1 MTISLKAIEN
11 ANKAFWYK
19 FVFKPLFRNEPFVG
33 TMDISK
39 CERLLLIRRDNF
51 GDMVITSSFF
61 TMLKDLNPKV
71 KLDLIASVKGK
82 SVAEFD
88 ERLEDIF
95 AYNGGVKEFLK
106 MCLTFRKRKYDAV
119 LCLSFNGMTLDG
131 LLANLL
137 AHDTPKITT
146 YIRKKHDLYT
156 ILFNAQID
164 IGKDDTAIPV
174 WRQLRLFGE
183 KLFGVAY
190 PESRLRQRLFL
201 KKGAEE
207 NALAYLDAQGLGSK
221 QYIMLNISAR
231 MAFRKWGVENNATLL
246 KLLLEK
252 YPTLNIIISSLP
264 EDRATAEAILNAV
277 QNPNVK
283 LQPEHFGLHETMA
296 LIKHAAMLIS
306 PDTANVHIAAT
317 FGVPCVILC
326 TPISSGTEWIP
337 LNVEH
342 INVYT
347 KEVAPIS
354 TIPPHEVVD
363 AFEKLWTKINS
374 LVSVDEAGHKAH

>member
-1 MTISLKAIEN
+1 MTMSLKAIEN

-19 FVFKPLFRNEPFVG
+19 LLFKPLFRNKPFVG
-33 TMDISK
+33 TLDISK
-39 CERLLLIRRDNF
+39 ARRLLLIRRDNF

-61 TMLKDLNPKV
+61 TMLKDLNPNV
-71 KLDLIASVKGK
+71 ALDLIASVKGK

-88 ERLEDIF
+88 ERLENVF
-95 AYNGGVKEFLK
+95 AYNGGLKEFLE
-106 MCLTFRKRKYDAV
+106 MYSALSRHKYDAI

-137 AHDTPKITT
+137 APNAPKITT
-146 YIRKKHDLYT
+146 FIRKKHDLYK

-164 IGKDDTAIPV
+164 IGKDDVAIPV

-183 KLFGVAY
+183 KLFGATY
-190 PESRLRQRLFL
+190 PESQLRQKIFL
-201 KKGAEE
+201 KPGAEE
-207 NALAYLDAQGLGSK
+207 LVIDYLSSQHLAPK
-221 QYIMLNISAR
+221 QYVMLNISAR
-231 MAFRKWGVENNATLL
+231 MDYRKWGVENNVDLL

-252 YPTLNIIISSLP
+252 YPEQNIIISAQP
-264 EDRATAEAILNAV
+264 EDRASAEAILNAV
-277 QNPNVK
+277 QHPNVR
-283 LQPEHFGLHETMA
+283 LQPERFGLHETIA
-296 LIKHAAMLIS
+296 LIKHSTMLIS

-342 INVYT
+342 VNVFT

-354 TIPPHEVVD
+354 TIPPREVFEAFD
-363 AFEKLWTKINS
+363 ALWTRQRLQQAAATK
-374 LVSVDEAGHKAH
+374 

>member
-1 MTISLKAIEN
+1 MTLSLKAIEN

-19 FVFKPLFRNEPFVG
+19 WVFKPLFRNKPFVG
-33 TMDISK
+33 TLDISK
-39 CERLLLIRRDNF
+39 VNRLLLIRRDNF

-61 TMLKDLNPKV
+61 TMLKDLNPNI

-82 SVAEFD
+82 SVAECD
-88 ERLEDIF
+88 ERLAHVF
-95 AYNGGVKEFLK
+95 AYNGGIKEFFK
-106 MCLTFRKRKYDAV
+106 MCTTVRKHQYDAV

-131 LLANLL
+131 LLSNLL
-137 AHDTPKITT
+137 VPNAPKITT
-146 YIRKKHDLYT
+146 YIRKKHDFYT

-183 KLFGVAY
+183 KLFGVTY
-190 PESRLRQRLFL
+190 PEERLQQRLFL
-201 KKGAEE
+201 KPSAEE
-207 NALAYLDAQGLGSK
+207 KALIYLSEQGLATK
-221 QYIMLNISAR
+221 QYLMLNISAR
-231 MAFRKWGVENNATLL
+231 MAFRKWGVENNAGLL
-246 KLLLEK
+246 NLLLEK
-252 YPTLNIIISSLP
+252 YPALNVIISAQP
-264 EDRATAEAILNAV
+264 EDRATAEAILNVV
-277 QNPNVK
+277 QNPNVRA
-283 LQPEHFGLHETMA
+283 QPERFGLHETMA
-296 LIKHAAMLIS
+296 LIKRSAMLIS

-342 INVYT
+342 INVFT

-354 TIPPHEVVD
+354 TIPPREVFE
-363 AFEKLWTKINS
+363 AFEALWTKQR
-374 LVSVDEAGHKAH
+374 LEQPAAK

>member
-39 CERLLLIRRDNF
+39 CERLLLIRRDMF

-88 ERLEDIF
+88 ERLEDVF
-95 AYNGGVKEFLK
+95 AYNGGFREFLK
-106 MCLTFRKRKYDAV
+106 MCFTLRKRKYDAV

-137 AHDTPKITT
+137 AHDTKIIT

-326 TPISSGTEWIP
+326 TPISSGPEGIP
-337 LNVEH
+337 LNVDH
-342 INVYT
+342 INIYT

>member
-1 MTISLKAIEN
+1 MTISLKTIEN

-19 FVFKPLFRNEPFVG
+19 WVFKPLFRNKPFVG
-33 TMDISK
+33 KLDISK
-39 CERLLLIRRDNF
+39 CKRLLLIRRDNF

-88 ERLEDIF
+88 ERLEYVF
-95 AYNGGVKEFLK
+95 AYNGGIKEFFN
-106 MCLTFRKRKYDAV
+106 MCTTVRKHQYDAV

-131 LLANLL
+131 LLSNLL
-137 AHDTPKITT
+137 VPNAPKITT
-146 YIRKKHDLYT
+146 YICKKHDLYT

-183 KLFGVAY
+183 KLFGVTY
-190 PESRLRQRLFL
+190 PEEQLQQRLFL
-201 KKGAEE
+201 KPGAEE
-207 NALAYLDAQGLGSK
+207 KALVYLSEQGLAPK
-221 QYIMLNISAR
+221 QYLMLNISAR
-231 MAFRKWGVENNATLL
+231 MAFRKWGVENNVSLL
-246 KLLLEK
+246 NLLLEK
-252 YPTLNIIISSLP
+252 YPELNIIISAQP
-264 EDRATAEAILNAV
+264 EDRATAKAILIAAQHSN
-277 QNPNVK
+277 
-283 LQPEHFGLHETMA
+283 LHLLPERFGIHETMA
-296 LIKHAAMLIS
+296 LIKHSTMLIS

-342 INVYT
+342 INVFT
-347 KEVAPIS
+347 KEVAPIN
-354 TIPPHEVVD
+354 TIPPREVFE
-363 AFEKLWTKINS
+363 AFETLWTK
-374 LVSVDEAGHKAH
+374 LYTQKAIKTP

>member
-1 MTISLKAIEN
+1 MRHALKKIEH
-11 ANKAFWYK
+11 ANKAFWYNLL
-19 FVFKPLFRNEPFVG
+19 FKPLFRNKPFSG
-33 TMDISK
+33 TLDISR

-61 TMLKDLNPKV
+61 TMLKDLNPDV

-88 ERLEDIF
+88 ERLESVF
-95 AYNGGVKEFLK
+95 AYNAGLKEFLR
-106 MCLTFRKRKYDAV
+106 MFFALRKRRYDAV

-131 LLANLL
+131 LLGNLL
-137 AHDTPKITT
+137 APDAPKITT
-146 YIRKKHDLYT
+146 YIRKKHDLYK

-164 IGKDDTAIPV
+164 IGKDDAAIPV

-183 KLFGVAY
+183 KLFGVSY

-201 KKGAEE
+201 KAGAEE
-207 NALAYLDAQGLGSK
+207 NALAYLGERGLAPK
-221 QYIMLNISAR
+221 DYITLNISAR
-231 MAFRKWGVENNATLL
+231 MDFRKWGAENNANLL
-246 KLLLEK
+246 KLLLGK
-252 YPTLNIIISSLP
+252 YPSLQVVVSALP
-264 EDRATAEAILNAV
+264 EDRKTAEAMLSAV
-277 QNPNVK
+277 GSPNVH
-283 LQPEHFGLHETMA
+283 LQPARFGLHETMA
-296 LIKHAAMLIS
+296 LVKHAALLIS

-342 INVYT
+342 VNVFT
-347 KEVAPIS
+347 KNVAPIS
-354 TIPPHEVVD
+354 EIPPREVFE
-363 AFEKLWTKINS
+363 AFETLWEKLRASQPAALAK
-374 LVSVDEAGHKAH
+374 

>member
-1 MTISLKAIEN
+1 MTTSLKAIEN

-19 FVFKPLFRNEPFVG
+19 LLFKPLFRNKPFVG
-33 TMDISK
+33 TLDISK
-39 CERLLLIRRDNF
+39 VNRLLLIRRDNF

-61 TMLKDLNPKV
+61 TMLKDLNADV

-88 ERLEDIF
+88 ERLENVF
-95 AYNGGVKEFLK
+95 AYNGGLKEFLK
-106 MCLTFRKRKYDAV
+106 MCLTLGKHRYDAV

-131 LLANLL
+131 LLSNLL
-137 AHDTPKITT
+137 APNAPKVTT
-146 YIRKKHDLYT
+146 FIRKKHDLYT

-164 IGKDDTAIPV
+164 IGKDDVATPV

-190 PESRLRQRLFL
+190 PETRLRQHLFL
-201 KKGAEE
+201 KPGAE
-207 NALAYLDAQGLGSK
+207 NTALSYLSEHGLASK
-221 QYIMLNISAR
+221 HYLMLNISAR
-231 MAFRKWGVENNATLL
+231 MSFRKWGIENNVDFL

-252 YPTLNIIISSLP
+252 YPKEQLIISAQP
-264 EDRATAEAILNAV
+264 EDRATAESILNAV
-277 QNPNVK
+277 QHANVR
-283 LQPEHFGLHETMA
+283 LQPERFGLHETIA
-296 LIKHAAMLIS
+296 LIKHSAILIS

-342 INVYT
+342 INVFT

-354 TIPPHEVVD
+354 TITPQE
-363 AFEKLWTKINS
+363 AFEALDALRTNLRLKPAPVATK
-374 LVSVDEAGHKAH
+374 

>member
-1 MTISLKAIEN
+1 MTMSLKAIEH

-19 FVFKPLFRNEPFVG
+19 LLFKPLFRNKPFIG
-33 TMDISK
+33 TLDISK
-39 CERLLLIRRDNF
+39 VKRLLLIRRDNF

-61 TMLKDLNPKV
+61 TMLKDLNPNV

-88 ERLEDIF
+88 ERLENIF
-95 AYNGGVKEFLK
+95 AYNGGPKEFLK
-106 MCLTFRKRKYDAV
+106 MCLTLRKHKYDAA

-131 LLANLL
+131 LLANVF
-137 AHDTPKITT
+137 ASYAPKVTT
-146 YIRKKHDLYT
+146 FIRKKHDLYT

-164 IGKDDTAIPV
+164 IGKDDAAIPV

-183 KLFGVAY
+183 KLFGVVY
-190 PESRLRQRLFL
+190 PESQLRQKIFL
-201 KKGAEE
+201 KPGSEK
-207 NALAYLDAQGLGSK
+207 NALTYLSEQHLDSK
-221 QYIMLNISAR
+221 KYLMLNISAR
-231 MAFRKWGVENNATLL
+231 MAFRKWGVDNNAEFL

-252 YPTLNIIISSLP
+252 YPQQNIVISAQP
-264 EDRATAEAILNAV
+264 EDRASAESILSIV
-277 QNPNVK
+277 QCPNVR
-283 LQPEHFGLHETMA
+283 LQPEQFGLQETMA
-296 LIKHAAMLIS
+296 LIKHSAMLIS

-326 TPISSGTEWIP
+326 TPISSGTEWVP

-342 INVYT
+342 INVFT

-354 TIPPHEVVD
+354 TISPCEVMTV
-363 AFEKLWTKINS
+363 FETLWTRQG
-374 LVSVDEAGHKAH
+374 LQQATETQ

>member
-1 MTISLKAIEN
+1 
-11 ANKAFWYK
+11 
-19 FVFKPLFRNEPFVG
+19 
-33 TMDISK
+33 
-39 CERLLLIRRDNF
+39 
-51 GDMVITSSFF
+51 
-61 TMLKDLNPKV
+61 
-71 KLDLIASVKGK
+71 
-82 SVAEFD
+82 
-88 ERLEDIF
+88 
-95 AYNGGVKEFLK
+95 
-106 MCLTFRKRKYDAV
+106 
-119 LCLSFNGMTLDG
+119 MTLDG

-137 AHDTPKITT
+137 AHDTKIIT

-207 NALAYLDAQGLGSK
+207 NALAYLDAQGLGPK

-326 TPISSGTEWIP
+326 TPISSGPEWIP

-342 INVYT
+342 INIYT